1 MNILIL
7 YFSIYFGL
15 SVYISEYPQTR
26 DQIEKA
32 HSYLV
37 LRMWPQT
44 LFQKGKSLKKK
55 KKEFQTDKYMKK
67 KPNPNHK
74 NVKYAS
80 IHYRGIPISVSISIL
95 GFYSLNRKLD
105 WKI

>member
-1 MNILIL
+1 MDDCGPRISWSTFLINAGNLDFYVKFLNLKIL
-7 YFSIYFGL
+7 
-15 SVYISEYPQTR
+15 
-26 DQIEKA
+26 A
-32 HSYLV
+32 
-37 LRMWPQT
+37 
-44 LFQKGKSLKKK
+44 QK
-55 KKEFQTDKYMKK
+55 KK

>member
-1 MNILIL
+1 VTSNSFPERKI
-7 YFSIYFGL
+7 
-15 SVYISEYPQTR
+15 
-26 DQIEKA
+26 IEE
-32 HSYLV
+32 
-37 LRMWPQT
+37 
-44 LFQKGKSLKKK
+44 K

-105 WKI
+105 